1 MAPPSRVTYTR
12 VLRHRVFR
20 GLLVAEVLS
29 LFADRLAA
37 VALTVLVF
45 STTGSALLS
54 GATYAATLLPWMFS
68 GLLLSVVADR
78 WSRRSIMVGS
88 DLGRA
93 ALVALMTVPGA
104 PIWLLLTLLVLTG
117 LLAPPFEAARAAV
130 LPAVLRGEEYAVGSS
145 LSMLVTMGSQ
155 LAGLAV
161 AGAVVAQIG
170 VRAALGVN
178 AVSFVLSAV
187 IVLAVLRKGVGDA
200 QGLPERLDYRRD
212 VADGLRTVFADRR
225 LRSLLVMA
233 WLVACVLVVPEGLAV
248 VLVQDRGASEVWT
261 GLLMA
266 SVPAGMAVGAALL
279 GRAVRPVTRAKA
291 LLPLAALAALP
302 LLLTPLGGEP
312 WLVGLLWFAAGVG
325 GAYQMPANVLFMTM
339 VPETH
344 RGRAFGVAQ
353 SGLLA
358 LQGVALLVAGAV
370 ADVVGPDR
378 AVAGSAALALVV
390 VALLALRWPG
400 RQLEAAAVALAET
413 TVDDDTLGLPAPSTR
428 TAATVAGPGQG
439 PS

>member
-1 MAPPSRVTYTR
+1 MAPSPRVTYTR

-29 LFADRLAA
+29 LVADRLAA

-45 STTGSALLS
+45 QTTGSALLS

-78 WSRRSIMVGS
+78 WSRRTIMVGS

-93 ALVALMTVPGA
+93 ALVGLMTIPGT
-104 PIWLLLTLLVLTG
+104 PTWVLLTLLVLTG

-155 LAGLAV
+155 LAGLAM
-161 AGAVVAQIG
+161 AGAVVVQIG
-170 VRAALGVN
+170 VRAALAVN

-200 QGLPERLDYRRD
+200 ERLPERLDYRRD
-212 VADGLRTVFADRR
+212 VADGLRTVFADAR

-248 VLVQDRGASEVWT
+248 VLVEDRGASDVWT

-291 LLPLAALAALP
+291 LLPLAVLAAVP
-302 LLLTPLGGEP
+302 LLLTPLGGQP
-312 WLVGLLWFAAGVG
+312 WLVALLWFAAGVG
-325 GAYQMPANVLFMTM
+325 GAYQMPANVLFMTL

-370 ADVVGPDR
+370 ADVVGPDL
-378 AVAGSAALALVV
+378 AVSGSAALALLAVG
-390 VALLALRWPG
+390 LLAVRWPS
-400 RQLEAAAVALAET
+400 RALEDAAVALAEVT
-413 TVDDDTLGLPAPSTR
+413 DDDALGAPAPSTR
-428 TAATVAGPGQG
+428 TAASVAGPGPG
-439 PS
+439 PA